1 MPSLTP
7 TTLEALGKA
16 LYGPGW
22 QSALARDL
30 DITPRAVRHWMA
42 GAHKVPKDVC
52 ARLRDA
58 FAAKIEIINRADAK
72 RTL

>member
-1 MPSLTP
+1 MTLA
-7 TTLEALGKA
+7 TLEALGKA

-30 DITPRAVRHWMA
+30 GITPRAVRHWMA
-42 GAHKVPKDVC
+42 GAHKVPRDIC
-52 ARLRDA
+52 DRLRDA
-58 FAAKIEIINRADAK
+58 FAAKIEVVNRAAAE